1 MRHLNL
7 SPLSTIAELGSWR
20 MKQNKEGGA
29 HATKPLAM
37 ASLRYAR
44 RIKQAAVSLKTTK
57 Y

>member
-44 RIKQAAVSLKTTK
+44 RIKQAAVV
-57 Y
+57 